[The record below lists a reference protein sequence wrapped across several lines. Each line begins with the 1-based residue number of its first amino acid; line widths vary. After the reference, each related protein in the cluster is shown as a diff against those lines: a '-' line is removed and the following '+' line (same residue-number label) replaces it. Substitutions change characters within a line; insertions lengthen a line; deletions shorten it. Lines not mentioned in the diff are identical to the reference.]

1 MLLDRQECRRRL
13 QLVFP
18 RSSFDTVASNPL
30 AGAAVYTFLHAGAV
44 APDTGSALA
53 GQVYLRPTATLF
65 MSDAAAA
72 RQNPEDRLAWQAA
85 VNAMPAKRAVQALHD
100 RWGVPFEPWYGDN
113 NRETLRDEIFRLWQE
128 CGAVRQLPGLAVTA
142 STPRWAITQSF
153 ADLFTPDLLGSELA
167 TAITLWQSQH
177 LDANALV
184 RIQTA
189 QVRETRAGE
198 LEVMLPGGK
207 TRSLEPG
214 VASLIAKGVVELWAP
229 IRLEDP
235 VVLAISQPGD
245 KLYGADAKV
254 LRSLKIRLEVSR
266 LLPDLIVADIRTDG
280 PVTFWL
286 VEVVATDGPV
296 TTQRK
301 AQLTAWATANDVR
314 ADSLRFLSAFES
326 RGAAPARRRL
336 KDLAEGTYAWFL
348 DEPTRELSWHEI
360 GT

>member
-1 MLLDRQECRRRL
+1 L
-13 QLVFP
+13 QLIFP

-30 AGAAVYTFLHAGAV
+30 ASTAVFTFLHTGAV
-44 APDTGSALA
+44 APDTGPAPP
-53 GQVYLRPTATLF
+53 GQVYLRPTAALF

-72 RQNPEDRLAWQAA
+72 RQNHEDRLAWQAA

-100 RWGVPFEPWYGDN
+100 RWAVPFEPWYGDN

-128 CGAVRQLPGLAVTA
+128 CGAVRQRPGLAVTA
-142 STPRWAITQSF
+142 STPRWAITRSF
-153 ADLFTPDLLGSELA
+153 ADLFSADLVGSELV

-189 QVRETRAGE
+189 QVRETQAGE
-198 LEVMLPGGK
+198 LEVTLPDGK

-214 VASLIAKGVVELWAP
+214 AASLIAKGVVELWAP
-229 IRLEDP
+229 TRLEDP

-245 KLYGADAKV
+245 KLYGVDARV
-254 LRSLKIRLEVSR
+254 LRLLKIRLNISR
-266 LLPDLIVADIRTDG
+266 LLPDLIVADLRTDG
-280 PVTFWL
+280 PATFWL

-301 AQLTAWATANDVR
+301 ALLTAWATANGVQL
-314 ADSLRFLSAFES
+314 DSLRFLSAFES
-326 RGAAPARRRL
+326 RGSAAARRRL

-348 DEPTRELSWHEI
+348 DEPTRELSWHKI
-360 GT
+360 RT